1 MDNLIARVAGAA
13 GVPAD
18 TARQA
23 VSLVVDFIKRE
34 APEDA
39 VDRLLAQAPALNAIA
54 ASGST
59 SSGGEGMGR
68 VVKGLMGVAAGAMG
82 GGGIMAL
89 GANLMALG
97 LDMGQIQTVG
107 KEVFVYAREIAGDEV
122 VGEISAA
129 IPGLSQYI

>member
-1 MDNLIARVAGAA
+1 MENLIARVATAA
-13 GVPAD
+13 NVPPD

-23 VSLVVDFIKRE
+23 VGLVVDFIKRE

-54 ASGST
+54 ASGQAIS
-59 SSGGEGMGR
+59 GEGMGR
-68 VVKGLMGVAAGAMG
+68 FVKGLMGVAAGAMG

-89 GANLMALG
+89 GSDLMGLG
-97 LDMGQIQTVG
+97 LDMGQMSTVG
-107 KEVFVYAREIAGDEV
+107 KEVFAYAREVAGDEV

>member
-1 MDNLIARVAGAA
+1 MDNLIARVANAA
-13 GVPAD
+13 GVSPD
-18 TARQA
+18 TGRQA
-23 VSLVVDFIKRE
+23 VGLVVDFIKRE
-34 APEDA
+34 APEEA
-39 VDRLLAQAPALNAIA
+39 VERLLAQAPALGAIA
-54 ASGST
+54 ASGQA
-59 SSGGEGMGR
+59 SSGEGMGR

-107 KEVFVYAREIAGDEV
+107 KEVFAYAREVAGDEV
-122 VGEISAA
+122 VGEITAA